1 MEPMIRGYS
10 VQQQLNF
17 LETQY
22 EPAVSNR
29 LLDTIPSDIRAGLR
43 DLKAA
48 EWYPRAYSVAVL
60 RAIASNYGNDEKLVF
75 GDLSRCGTFIATE
88 ATNTFLKLLMKILT
102 PTLFA
107 KKIPEFWKRDQTG
120 GHFEVDTSGA
130 KDGTLKLELCD
141 VEGFDHIGVIGIG
154 WISYGLTAMG
164 KNNVTVNQTGWSLA
178 TPAPKNIRYDVSW
191 T

>member
-10 VQQQLNF
+10 VKQQLNF

-22 EPAVSNR
+22 EPSISTR
-29 LLDTIPSDIRAGLR
+29 LLDTIPSDIRTSLR

-48 EWYPRAYSVAVL
+48 EWYPRSYSINVL
-60 RAIASNYGNDEKLVF
+60 RAIARHGTEEKAVYDDLV
-75 GDLSRCGTFIATE
+75 RCGTYIATE

-107 KKIPEFWKRDQTG
+107 KKIPEFWKRDQTE
-120 GHFEVDTSGA
+120 GHFEVDTAGA
-130 KDGTLKLELCD
+130 KDGTLKLQLCD

-164 KNNVTVNQTGWSLA
+164 KTDVVVTQKGWGLDN
-178 TPAPKNIRYDVSW
+178 PGPKNIEYQVRW